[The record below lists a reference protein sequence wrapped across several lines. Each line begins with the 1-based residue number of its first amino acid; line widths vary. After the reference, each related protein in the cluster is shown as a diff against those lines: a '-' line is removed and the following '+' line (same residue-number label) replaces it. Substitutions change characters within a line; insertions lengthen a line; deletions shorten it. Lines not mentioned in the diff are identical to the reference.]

1 MDTSDTKAAGL
12 DRLTGTFSRD
22 REFCHALANANG
34 PEVARIL
41 VYVRWA
47 RHYIPPIQVE
57 LESLVSRHFAFIHR
71 TNAAFWTLALLGATM
86 KDLGIIG
93 YLIIRGLV
101 WDAGYAARRSLE
113 NIGVLASLWFAPEKA
128 ASLKSAESEEFR
140 RAFLWESDSKA
151 RADLKSRGIQ
161 KRFEFCNMAPAA
173 SQLYSLLS
181 KYSVHGGTPDT
192 LAVTDIEPSACSCM
206 FVNRPDPSRKDISRD
221 ITIIG
226 NACEIVAIEVSNV
239 LGTFRGR
246 YGLPPSMAGEGG
258 FFVSQLIDKSSGQ
271 MAAVVKD
278 TLASLGWDSGVS
290 VS

>member
-1 MDTSDTKAAGL
+1 MNTLDTRAAGL

-22 REFCHALANANG
+22 REFCHVLAEANG

-47 RHYIPPIQVE
+47 RHYIPSIQVE
-57 LESLVSRHFAFIHR
+57 LESLVSRHFASIYH
-71 TNAAFWTLALLGATM
+71 TDAGFWTLALLGATM

-93 YLIIRGLV
+93 YLTVRGLV

-113 NIGVLASLWFAPEKA
+113 NIGVLTSLWFAPDKA
-128 ASLKSAESEEFR
+128 ASLKSAESKEFR
-140 RAFLWESDSKA
+140 RAFIWESDSKA

-161 KRFEFCNMAPAA
+161 KRFEFCSMAPAV

-192 LAVTDIEPSACSCM
+192 LAATEIEPSGYSCM
-206 FVNRPDPSRKDISRD
+206 FVNRPDPSHKDISRD

-226 NACEIVAIEVSNV
+226 NACETVAMEVSYV
-239 LGTFRGR
+239 LGTFRSR

-271 MAAVVKD
+271 MAAAVND
-278 TLASLGWDSGVS
+278 TLASLGWVRGVS